1 MSIRVTH
8 ASITDRKTSIE
19 EITQGAL
26 LPKQGH
32 GLGLSLSPLLSLAVR
47 AVEESGVTYC
57 HPPKQGHLQH
67 ESCKQ
72 VQRETET
79 ANMHAGAAGW
89 PLQTA
94 AL

>member
-32 GLGLSLSPLLSLAVR
+32 GLSLSPLLWLLR

-67 ESCKQ
+67 EGCKQ

-79 ANMHAGAAGW
+79 VQICMLG
-89 PLQTA
+89 L
-94 AL
+94 